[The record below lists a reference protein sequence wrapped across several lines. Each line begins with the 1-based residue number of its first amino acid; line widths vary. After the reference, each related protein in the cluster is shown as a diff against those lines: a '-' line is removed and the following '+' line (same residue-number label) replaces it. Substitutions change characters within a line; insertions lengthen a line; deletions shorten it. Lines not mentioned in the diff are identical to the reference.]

1 MADFSTTLKKTG
13 EIGFVQLVTHSVVQI
28 EGLPGA
34 ILGEAV
40 VFESGQAGQVVSL
53 SSSLVEVLVLSN
65 SSVKVGTRVA
75 RTGERLAVSVGEHL
89 LGKTVN
95 SLGKIIGRPLVPDGN
110 KWENRPVDIHA
121 LGIDHRA
128 KVSKSFETGVV
139 VVDLMVPVG
148 RGQRELIMGDRK
160 TGKSQLLF
168 LAAVAQAKSGG
179 ICVYA
184 AIGKKKLEIRRVEEY
199 LDKSGALASTVIVA
213 SSSHDSAGEIHLTPY
228 TAMTIAEYFRDQ
240 GRDVLMVLDDMTTHA
255 KFYREVSLL
264 GRRFPGRD
272 SYPGDIFY
280 THSRLLERSGSFVL
294 NGPTTPEALRG
305 KEVAITCLPVV
316 ETTQGDFT
324 GYIQTNLMSMTDGHI
339 YFDSDLYFA
348 GRRPAVN
355 TFVSVTRVGHQ
366 TQSRLRR
373 EMYQATLDLL
383 SNYAR
388 TQEFVRFGAEL
399 GDNSRQVLAM
409 GDKTLT
415 FFDQPMHTPMPVNVQ
430 TVLWALLWAGA
441 WDGTNGGGLITA
453 YQSDST
459 LRTMVNNLV
468 INSDSINNLVANVQT
483 KSDQL
488 LPLVGAKS

>member
-1 MADFSTTLKKTG
+1 MADFNTILKTTG

-40 VFESGQAGQVVSL
+40 VFESGQAGQIVSL
-53 SSSLVEVLVLSN
+53 SPSLVEVLVLSN
-65 SSVKVGTRVA
+65 ASVKVGTRVA
-75 RTGERLAVSVGEHL
+75 RTGERLAISVGERL

-95 SLGKIIGRPLVPDGN
+95 SLGKLIGKQSPDGDHH
-110 KWENRPVDIHA
+110 ETRPVDIHA

-128 KVSKSFETGVV
+128 KVSKPFETGVV

-199 LDKSGALASTVIVA
+199 LDTSGALPNTVIVA

-240 GRDVLMVLDDMTTHA
+240 GRDVLVVLDDMTTHA

-280 THSRLLERSGSFVL
+280 THSRLLERSGSFMI
-294 NGPTTPEALRG
+294 NG

-373 EMYQATLDLL
+373 AMYQATLDLL

-468 INSDSINNLVANVQT
+468 INSDSINNLVANVQA

-488 LPLVGAKS
+488 LAMLK